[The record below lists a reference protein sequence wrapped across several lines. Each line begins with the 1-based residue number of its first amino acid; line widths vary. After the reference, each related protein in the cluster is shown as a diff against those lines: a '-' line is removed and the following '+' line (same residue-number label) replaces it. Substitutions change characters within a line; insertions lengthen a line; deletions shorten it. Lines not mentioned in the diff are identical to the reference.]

1 MFQSLLHM
9 VKNTVD
15 THPYR
20 DALKVRRAGLYL
32 GITYRQLWETIR
44 RLTHGMAA
52 IGLQPG
58 DRIAIFSANRP
69 EWPISDLA
77 IMALRGVT
85 VPLHTN
91 STDPQLQYILK
102 DAGVRAV
109 FVENQRHVKRFQA
122 IQESVPSLEFI
133 IPFDLTRQDAS
144 TPYSYRDLNALGEK
158 HRKKHPD
165 FFQKNLDAIHPR
177 EMCSI
182 VYTSGTSG
190 EPKGVMLHHQGF
202 LTDIINSEAVLK
214 LETERTFLSVLPLS
228 HLYERLAGHWMP
240 FYRGATVAYAESLQT
255 LLKNM
260 MEVKPHFIL
269 GVPRLF
275 EKIMGHIYR
284 QARTQNPLIRKLFFT
299 AIEERLQ
306 WLEAGH
312 SPYKFTWKS
321 KLYDSLV
328 FRPIRQRFGGNI
340 ELLISGGAPLSSHVL
355 RFYQAI
361 GMEMLEGY
369 GMTETHLVITITP
382 RFGARAGSCGKP
394 LPGIEVTTAED
405 GEILVRGDT
414 VMLGYY
420 NKPDLTA
427 EVIDSDGWFHT
438 GDVGK
443 FDEAGY
449 LYITDRKKNII
460 VTSGGK
466 NIAPAPI
473 ENALK
478 QSPYIEEVYITG
490 HGKKFL
496 AALIVPDYE
505 LVTQWLKKNG
515 ISPPK
520 DNQSLV
526 THPQVIELIQ
536 NEIKRLTREFASYEK
551 IKKFALLAEPFSVE
565 KGELTPSLKI
575 RRNVIE
581 EKYRSLI
588 DQLYAE
594 ENTQS
599 AAR

>member
-9 VKNTVD
+9 VEHTVNA
-15 THPYR
+15 HPYR

-58 DRIAIFSANRP
+58 DRIAIFSGNRP
-69 EWPISDLA
+69 EWPITDFA
-77 IMALRGVT
+77 IMALRAIS

-91 STDPQLQYILK
+91 ATDQQLKYILN
-102 DAGVRAV
+102 DARVRAV
-109 FVENQRHVKRFQA
+109 FVENRRQAKRFLEFQNA
-122 IQESVPSLEFI
+122 VPSLEFV
-133 IPFDLTRQDAS
+133 IPFDLPKPTSSIPHA
-144 TPYSYRDLNALGEK
+144 YRDLNSLGEK
-158 HRKKHPD
+158 HRKKNPD
-165 FFQKNLDAIHPR
+165 FFRKNLGAIQPR
-177 EMCSI
+177 DMCSI

-190 EPKGVMLHHQGF
+190 EPKGVMLHHLGF
-202 LTDIINSEAVLK
+202 LTDIINSEAILK

-228 HLYERLAGHWMP
+228 HLYERLAGHWVP

-260 MEVKPHFIL
+260 QEVQPNFIL

-275 EKIMGHIYR
+275 EKIMGHIQR
-284 QARTQNPLIRKLFFT
+284 QARNQNPLIRKLFFT
-299 AIEERLQ
+299 ALEDRLK
-306 WLEAGH
+306 WLESGKP
-312 SPYKFTWKS
+312 PYKYSFKS
-321 KLYDSLV
+321 KLLDTLV

-340 ELLISGGAPLSSHVL
+340 ELLISGGAPLSAHVL

-361 GMEMLEGY
+361 GLELLEGY
-369 GMTETHLVITITP
+369 GMTETHLVIALTP

-394 LPGIEVTTAED
+394 IPGIEVTTADD

-420 NKPDLTA
+420 NKPDLTR
-427 EVIDSDGWFHT
+427 EVIDTEGWFHT
-438 GDVGK
+438 GDVGT
-443 FDEAGY
+443 FDDAGY
-449 LYITDRKKNII
+449 LFITDRKKNII

-490 HGKKFL
+490 HGKKYL

-505 LVTQWLKKNG
+505 LLRVWLRENG
-515 ISPPK
+515 ITPPE
-520 DNQSLV
+520 DNRTLV
-526 THPQVIELIQ
+526 THPRVQELIQ
-536 NEIKRLTREFASYEK
+536 AEIKRLTREFASYEK
-551 IKKFALLAEPFSVE
+551 IKKFALLERPFSVE
-565 KGELTPSLKI
+565 QGELTPSLKI
-575 RRNVIE
+575 RRNVVE
-581 EKYRSLI
+581 ERYREI
-588 DQLYAE
+588 INGLYQDE
-594 ENTQS
+594 ENMPS
-599 AAR
+599 GK

>member
-9 VKNTVD
+9 VEHTVNA
-15 THPYR
+15 HPYR

-58 DRIAIFSANRP
+58 DRIAIFSGNRP
-69 EWPISDLA
+69 EWPITDFA
-77 IMALRGVT
+77 IMALRAIS

-91 STDPQLQYILK
+91 ATDQQLKYILN
-102 DAGVRAV
+102 DARVRAV
-109 FVENQRHVKRFQA
+109 FVENRRQAKRFLEFQNA
-122 IQESVPSLEFI
+122 VPSLEFV
-133 IPFDLTRQDAS
+133 IPFDLPKPTSSIPHA
-144 TPYSYRDLNALGEK
+144 YRDLNSLGEK
-158 HRKKHPD
+158 HRKKNPD
-165 FFQKNLDAIHPR
+165 FFRKNLAAIQPR
-177 EMCSI
+177 DMCSI

-190 EPKGVMLHHQGF
+190 EPKGVMLHHLGF
-202 LTDIINSEAVLK
+202 LTDIINSEAILK

-228 HLYERLAGHWMP
+228 HLYERLAGHWVP

-260 MEVKPHFIL
+260 QEVQPNFIL

-275 EKIMGHIYR
+275 EKIMGHIQR
-284 QARTQNPLIRKLFFT
+284 QARNQNPLIRKLFFT
-299 AIEERLQ
+299 ALEDRLQ
-306 WLEAGH
+306 WLESGKP
-312 SPYKFTWKS
+312 PYKYSFKS
-321 KLYDSLV
+321 KLLDTLV

-340 ELLISGGAPLSSHVL
+340 ELLISGGAPLSAHVL

-361 GMEMLEGY
+361 GLELLEGY
-369 GMTETHLVITITP
+369 GMTETHLVIALTP

-394 LPGIEVTTAED
+394 IPGIEVTTADD

-420 NKPDLTA
+420 NKPDLTR
-427 EVIDSDGWFHT
+427 EVIDTEGWFHT
-438 GDVGK
+438 GDVGT
-443 FDEAGY
+443 FDDAGY

-490 HGKKFL
+490 HGKKYL

-505 LVTQWLKKNG
+505 LLRVWLREND
-515 ISPPK
+515 ITPPE
-520 DNQSLV
+520 DNRTLV
-526 THPQVIELIQ
+526 THPRVQELIQ
-536 NEIKRLTREFASYEK
+536 AEIKRLTREFASYEK
-551 IKKFALLAEPFSVE
+551 IKKFALLERPFSVE
-565 KGELTPSLKI
+565 QGELTPSLKI
-575 RRNVIE
+575 RRNVVE
-581 EKYRSLI
+581 ERYREI
-588 DQLYAE
+588 INGLYQDE
-594 ENTQS
+594 ENMPS
-599 AAR
+599 GK

>member
-9 VKNTVD
+9 VEQTVH

-32 GITYRQLWETIR
+32 GITYRQFWETIR
-44 RLTHGMAA
+44 RVTHGMAA

-69 EWPISDLA
+69 EWPITDFA
-77 IMALRGVT
+77 IMALRAIS

-91 STDPQLQYILK
+91 ATDQQLKYILN
-102 DAGVRAV
+102 DARVRAV
-109 FVENQRHVKRFQA
+109 FVENQRQANRFLVFQNA
-122 IQESVPSLEFI
+122 APSLEFV
-133 IPFDLTRQDAS
+133 IPFDLPKPTSSIPHA
-144 TPYSYRDLNALGEK
+144 YRDLNSLGEK
-158 HRKKHPD
+158 HRKKNPD
-165 FFQKNLDAIHPR
+165 FFKKNLAAIQPR
-177 EMCSI
+177 DMCSI

-190 EPKGVMLHHQGF
+190 EPKGVMLHHLGF
-202 LTDIINSEAVLK
+202 LTDIINSEAILK

-228 HLYERLAGHWMP
+228 HLYERLAGHWVP

-260 MEVKPHFIL
+260 QEVQPNFIL

-275 EKIMGHIYR
+275 EKIMGHIQR
-284 QARTQNPLIRKLFFT
+284 QARSQNPLIRKLFFT
-299 AIEERLQ
+299 ALEDRLK
-306 WLEAGH
+306 WLESGNP
-312 SPYKFTWKS
+312 PYKYSFKS
-321 KLYDSLV
+321 KLLDTLV

-340 ELLISGGAPLSSHVL
+340 ELLISGGAPLSAHVL
-355 RFYQAI
+355 CFYQAI
-361 GMEMLEGY
+361 GLELLEGY
-369 GMTETHLVITITP
+369 GMTETHLVIALTP

-394 LPGIEVTTAED
+394 IPGIEVTTAED

-420 NKPDLTA
+420 NKPDLTR
-427 EVIDSDGWFHT
+427 EVIDTEGWFHT
-438 GDVGK
+438 GDVGA
-443 FDEAGY
+443 FDDAGY

-490 HGKKFL
+490 HGKKYL

-505 LVTQWLKKNG
+505 LLRVWLRENG
-515 ISPPK
+515 MTPPE
-520 DNQSLV
+520 DNRTLV
-526 THPQVIELIQ
+526 TRPRVQELIQ
-536 NEIKRLTREFASYEK
+536 AEIKRLTREFASYEK
-551 IKKFALLAEPFSVE
+551 IKKFALLERPFSVE
-565 KGELTPSLKI
+565 QGELTPSLKI
-575 RRNVIE
+575 RRNVVE
-581 EKYRSLI
+581 ERYREI
-588 DQLYAE
+588 INGLYQDE
-594 ENTQS
+594 ENLPS
-599 AAR
+599 GK

>member
-9 VKNTVD
+9 VEHTVNA
-15 THPYR
+15 HPYR

-58 DRIAIFSANRP
+58 DRIAIFSGNRP
-69 EWPISDLA
+69 EWPITDFA
-77 IMALRGVT
+77 IMALRAIS

-91 STDPQLQYILK
+91 ATDQQLKYILN
-102 DAGVRAV
+102 DARVRAV
-109 FVENQRHVKRFQA
+109 FVENRRQAKRFLEFQNA
-122 IQESVPSLEFI
+122 VPSLEFV
-133 IPFDLTRQDAS
+133 IPFDLPKPTSSIPHA
-144 TPYSYRDLNALGEK
+144 YRDLNSLGEK
-158 HRKKHPD
+158 HRKKNPD
-165 FFQKNLDAIHPR
+165 FFRKNLGAIQPR
-177 EMCSI
+177 DMCSI

-190 EPKGVMLHHQGF
+190 EPKGVMLHHLGF
-202 LTDIINSEAVLK
+202 LTDIINSEAILK

-228 HLYERLAGHWMP
+228 HLYERLAGHWVP

-260 MEVKPHFIL
+260 QEVQPNFIL

-275 EKIMGHIYR
+275 EKIMGHIQR
-284 QARTQNPLIRKLFFT
+284 QARNQNPLIRKLFFT
-299 AIEERLQ
+299 ALEDRLK
-306 WLEAGH
+306 WLESGKP
-312 SPYKFTWKS
+312 PYKYSFKS
-321 KLYDSLV
+321 KLLDALV

-340 ELLISGGAPLSSHVL
+340 ELLISGGAPLSAHVL

-361 GMEMLEGY
+361 GLELLEGY
-369 GMTETHLVITITP
+369 GMTETHLVIALTP

-394 LPGIEVTTAED
+394 IPGIEVTTADD

-420 NKPDLTA
+420 NKPDLTR
-427 EVIDSDGWFHT
+427 EVIDTEGWFHT
-438 GDVGK
+438 GDVGT
-443 FDEAGY
+443 FDDAGY

-490 HGKKFL
+490 HGKKYL

-505 LVTQWLKKNG
+505 LLRVWLRENG
-515 ISPPK
+515 IAPLE
-520 DNQSLV
+520 DNRTLV
-526 THPQVIELIQ
+526 THPRVQELIQ
-536 NEIKRLTREFASYEK
+536 AEIKRLTREFASYEK
-551 IKKFALLAEPFSVE
+551 IKKFALLERPFSVE
-565 KGELTPSLKI
+565 QGELTPSLKI
-575 RRNVIE
+575 RRNVVE
-581 EKYRSLI
+581 ERYREI
-588 DQLYAE
+588 INGLYQDE
-594 ENTQS
+594 ENMPS
-599 AAR
+599 GK

>member
-9 VKNTVD
+9 VEHTVNA
-15 THPYR
+15 HPYR

-58 DRIAIFSANRP
+58 DRIAIFSGNRP
-69 EWPISDLA
+69 EWPITDFA
-77 IMALRGVT
+77 IMALRAIS

-91 STDPQLQYILK
+91 ATDQQLKYILN
-102 DAGVRAV
+102 DARVRAV
-109 FVENQRHVKRFQA
+109 FVENRRQAKRFLEFQNA
-122 IQESVPSLEFI
+122 VPSLEFV
-133 IPFDLTRQDAS
+133 IPFDLPKPTSSIPHA
-144 TPYSYRDLNALGEK
+144 YRDLNSLGEK
-158 HRKKHPD
+158 HRKKNPD
-165 FFQKNLDAIHPR
+165 FFRKNLAAIQPR
-177 EMCSI
+177 DMCSI

-190 EPKGVMLHHQGF
+190 EPKGVMLHHLGF
-202 LTDIINSEAVLK
+202 LTDIINSEAILK

-228 HLYERLAGHWMP
+228 HLYERLAGHWVP

-260 MEVKPHFIL
+260 QEVQPNFIL

-275 EKIMGHIYR
+275 EKIMGHIQR
-284 QARTQNPLIRKLFFT
+284 QARNQNPLIRKLFFT
-299 AIEERLQ
+299 ALEDRLK
-306 WLEAGH
+306 WLESGKP
-312 SPYKFTWKS
+312 PYKYSFKS
-321 KLYDSLV
+321 KLLDALV

-340 ELLISGGAPLSSHVL
+340 ELLISGGAPLSAHVL

-361 GMEMLEGY
+361 GLELLEGY
-369 GMTETHLVITITP
+369 GMTETHLVIALTP

-394 LPGIEVTTAED
+394 IPGIEVTTADD

-420 NKPDLTA
+420 NKPDLTR
-427 EVIDSDGWFHT
+427 EVIDTEGWFHT
-438 GDVGK
+438 GDVGT
-443 FDEAGY
+443 FDDAGY

-490 HGKKFL
+490 HGKKYL

-505 LVTQWLKKNG
+505 LLRVWLRENG
-515 ISPPK
+515 ITPPE
-520 DNQSLV
+520 DNRTLV
-526 THPQVIELIQ
+526 THPRVHELIQ
-536 NEIKRLTREFASYEK
+536 AEIKRLTREFASYEK
-551 IKKFALLAEPFSVE
+551 IKKFALLERPFSVE
-565 KGELTPSLKI
+565 QGELTPSLKI
-575 RRNVIE
+575 RRNVVE
-581 EKYRSLI
+581 ERYREI
-588 DQLYAE
+588 INGLYQDE
-594 ENTQS
+594 ENMPS
-599 AAR
+599 GK